1 MKKTFPVNINGKVY
15 YIDED
20 AYALLQ
26 NYLSQLRATF
36 PGEEGIEIVNDIEC
50 RISELFDERMTGGMA
65 VIVMA
70 DVNYVIET
78 MGRPE
83 DLGEVPGPEAH
94 GTDASGAS
102 DGQGPVPPPFYNA
115 VPDSAEDARPHR
127 KLYRDERHK
136 VFGGVLAGLG
146 QYLNWDVTILRVL
159 VVILALAT
167 KLIPCIILYL
177 IAWLVI
183 PPARTSRQILEMQ
196 GQPVNLSTVGHN
208 VIDSATPPPAPV
220 PGGNDFAKFI
230 NTCFSLVAKFFLALF
245 AFAGGV
251 AAFACGVIA
260 LVVIAGMICVALG
273 YSVEFISD
281 YAFGYRSPFIW
292 GWGMALLM
300 LAIALPA
307 GALLWAGCTVLFKA
321 PSISRSA
328 VVVGLIIEV
337 LLIVGCAVLINL
349 DVPEPFTCMWGILP
363 PTAMLSPSMC

>member
-94 GTDASGAS
+94 GTDAPGAS

-115 VPDSAEDARPHR
+115 VPDSADDARPHR

-208 VIDSATPPPAPV
+208 VIDSATPPPH
-220 PGGNDFAKFI
+220 G
-230 NTCFSLVAKFFLALF
+230 
-245 AFAGGV
+245 AG
-251 AAFACGVIA
+251 
-260 LVVIAGMICVALG
+260 
-273 YSVEFISD
+273 
-281 YAFGYRSPFIW
+281 R
-292 GWGMALLM
+292 
-300 LAIALPA
+300 
-307 GALLWAGCTVLFKA
+307 K
-321 PSISRSA
+321 
-328 VVVGLIIEV
+328 
-337 LLIVGCAVLINL
+337 
-349 DVPEPFTCMWGILP
+349 
-363 PTAMLSPSMC
+363 